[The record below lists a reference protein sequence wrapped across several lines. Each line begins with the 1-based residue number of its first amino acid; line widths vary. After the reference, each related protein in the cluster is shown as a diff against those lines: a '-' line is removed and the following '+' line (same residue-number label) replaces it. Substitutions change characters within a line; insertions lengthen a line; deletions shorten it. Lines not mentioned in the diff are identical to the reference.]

1 MEENPELNAFRR
13 QWREEVTRRNQ
24 STVTSRQPQPT
35 ASQNLPARTTSH
47 VDHLPPTKHAAASR
61 KDDVEEEDLGRD
73 YGEFVQRTEGL
84 TLRSADDDGFQ
95 RVAQKEPRSALE
107 HFEKAVEKEAEG
119 SLGDSLAH
127 YRKAYRVWLFTS
139 DFSLIY

>member
-13 QWREEVTRRNQ
+13 QWREEVTRRSQ
-24 STVTSRQPQPT
+24 TAAPT
-35 ASQNLPARTTSH
+35 AQVRSTPSQNIPPSVSSH
-47 VDHLPPTKHAAASR
+47 LDHLPPTKHEAADR
-61 KDDVEEEDLGRD
+61 KDDVEEEDFGRD
-73 YGEFVQRTEGL
+73 YGEFVQRTEAL
-84 TLRSADDDGFQ
+84 TLKSADDDGFQ

-127 YRKAYRVWLFTS
+127 YRKAYRV
-139 DFSLIY
+139 